1 MGKKA
6 PSYHILI
13 LGGLLVSF
21 GILAVYSVSIHESFT
36 TSLEWIRRGTW
47 EWDPTNY
54 FYFFRHIRNI
64 LIWLVMGLVAYKIPL
79 ARYKKYYIIIFL
91 ILLCF
96 QLLVFTPLW
105 DSFGKGARN
114 WISMP
119 WLGTVQP
126 SEFFKLG
133 FVIFLSAWLIRKRQL
148 LTDIRWYVAFL
159 IMVGICL
166 FVYLLIPDLGTIMIL
181 WLLALLMYW
190 YSWGKK
196 RFVISSML
204 LWLLVAMIAAT
215 QFTYI
220 KQRLSFFVSS
230 REQDSATNKA
240 VWYQQEQALMAI
252 GGWGVFGKWY
262 GKWLQKFGYIPEA
275 QSDFIFAAFSEE
287 IGFLGNGI
295 LLTLYFLLV
304 YHMVVRLR
312 KIQDP
317 YYRTFGVWLISL
329 IVIQAFVN
337 MWVNT
342 SILPNTWLT
351 LPFVSVGGTAL
362 MSNIVQLVLMHKIVN
377 ES

>member
-1 MGKKA
+1 MDKKQTTY
-6 PSYHILI
+6 SILRIGGFLI
-13 LGGLLVSF
+13 LF
-21 GILAVYSVSIHESFT
+21 GVLAVYSVSIHESFT

-64 LIWLVMGLVAYKIPL
+64 LIWLVMGFIVYKIPL
-79 ARYKKYYIIIFL
+79 AWYKRYYIIIFL
-91 ILLCF
+91 VLLLF

-105 DSFGKGARN
+105 DSFGKWARN

-133 FVIFLSAWLIRKRQL
+133 FVIFLSAWIIRKRQL
-148 LTDIRWYVAFL
+148 LTDIRWYIAFL

-181 WLLALLMYW
+181 GLLALLMYW
-190 YSWGKK
+190 YGWGKK
-196 RFVISSML
+196 RFVVSSMI
-204 LWLLVAMIAAT
+204 LWLLVAVIAAT

-220 KQRLSFFVSS
+220 RQRLSFFVFS
-230 REQDSATNKA
+230 EEDNATNKA
-240 VWYQQEQALMAI
+240 VWYQQQQALMAI
-252 GGWGVFGKWY
+252 WGGWVFGKWY

-295 LLTLYFLLV
+295 LLTLYFLLA
-304 YHMVVRLR
+304 YQMVIRLR

-337 MWVNT
+337 MGVNT
-342 SILPNTWLT
+342 SVLPNTWLT
-351 LPFVSVGGTAL
+351 LPFISVWGTAL
-362 MSNIVQLVLMHKIVN
+362 MSNIVQLVLMHKIIN
-377 ES
+377 E

>member
-1 MGKKA
+1 MNKKETTY
-6 PSYHILI
+6 SILWIWGFLI
-13 LGGLLVSF
+13 LF

-36 TSLEWIRRGTW
+36 TSLRFEWG
-47 EWDPTNY
+47 EPTNY
-54 FYFFRHIRNI
+54 FYFFRHIRNLVI
-64 LIWLVMGLVAYKIPL
+64 GLVMWAVVYKIPL
-79 ARYKKYYIIIFL
+79 DWYKKYYVFIFL
-91 ILLCF
+91 ALLVF
-96 QLLVFTPLW
+96 QLLVFTPLG

-159 IMVGICL
+159 IMVGMCL

-181 WLLALLMYW
+181 WLLALLLYW
-190 YSWGKK
+190 YGWGKK
-196 RFVISSML
+196 RFVASSMI
-204 LWLLVAMIAAT
+204 LWLLVAVIAAT
-215 QFTYI
+215 QFGYI
-220 KQRLSFFVSS
+220 RDRLSFFVS
-230 REQDSATNKA
+230 DNADNGTNKA

-252 GGWGVFGKWY
+252 WGGWVFGKWY

-295 LLTLYFLLV
+295 LLTLYFFLA
-304 YHMVVRLR
+304 YQMVTRLR

-337 MWVNT
+337 MGVNT
-342 SILPNTWLT
+342 SVLPNTWLT
-351 LPFVSVGGTAL
+351 LPFISVGGTAL
-362 MSNIVQLVLMHKIVN
+362 MSNIVQLVLMHKIIN
-377 ES
+377 E